1 MEPRI
6 QYAKTADGVSIA
18 YSVLGEG
25 RALVF
30 MTAWPF
36 SHLEAEWRVPTYR
49 LLHERL
55 AERTR
60 LVRYDSRGSGL
71 SQRDVDDLSL
81 DARVLDLDAVANHL
95 ALDTLDL
102 LGYGSAGQVAITYA
116 VRHPD
121 RVAHLIL
128 WDSFARPSD
137 YYQIPQLRGLLAL
150 ANSDW
155 EMFTET
161 VAQVFFG
168 WSAGEPARK
177 FAAFLRECI
186 TPERGR
192 AALAAASASDVS
204 SLLPQV
210 STPTMV
216 VRSRDSV
223 FPGIEITR
231 SLASAIPNAS
241 LTTVDGVWPTS
252 DELVEASART
262 IHQFLGIGEAAA
274 TAEAGAFR
282 TILFTDIEGSTA
294 MTQRLGDAKAREVLR
309 EHERITR
316 EALKAHGGSEVK
328 TMGDGFMASFGS
340 ATKALEC
347 AVAMQRAFEERNA
360 SLPAHP
366 VAKGDSPGRE
376 ALEARP
382 ERSRRG
388 GAEPQPSAHASTGS
402 ARADRGVNASS
413 AREPIRVRIGLN
425 AGEPIAEDD
434 PHGRGDLFGS
444 AVIRA
449 ARIAALAQ
457 GGEILAANVVRELAE
472 GKGFLFGDRGEVAL
486 RGFDDP
492 VRVFEVR
499 WTP

>member
-6 QYAKTADGVSIA
+6 QYAKTSDGVSIA
-18 YSVLGEG
+18 FSVMGEG
-25 RALVF
+25 RALVI
-30 MTAWPF
+30 TSVWPF
-36 SHLEAEWRVPTYR
+36 CHLEAEWRVPTYR
-49 LLHERL
+49 LWHERL
-55 AERTR
+55 AEKAR
-60 LVRYDSRGSGL
+60 LVRYDARGSGL

-81 DARVLDLDAVANHL
+81 DARLLDLEAVADHL
-95 ALDTLDL
+95 TLDTLDL
-102 LGYGSAGQVAITYA
+102 VGYGSAGQVAVAYA

-121 RVAHLIL
+121 RVAHLVL
-128 WDSFARPSD
+128 YDSFARSSD
-137 YYQIPQLRGLLAL
+137 VRQIPQLQGLIAL

-155 EMFTET
+155 DLFTET

-168 WSAGEPARK
+168 WSAGEPSRK
-177 FAAFLRECI
+177 LAGYLRECI

-192 AALAAASASDVS
+192 LALAEWFASDVS
-204 SLLPQV
+204 YLLPRV
-210 STPTMV
+210 RAPTMV
-216 VRSRDSV
+216 VRSREGA
-223 FPGIEITR
+223 FPGVEITR
-231 SLASAIPNAS
+231 SLASVIPNAS
-241 LTTVDGVWPTS
+241 LTTLDGVWLTS

-262 IHQFLGIGEAAA
+262 IHQFLGIGEEAAA
-274 TAEAGAFR
+274 PEAGAFR
-282 TILFTDIEGSTA
+282 TVLFTDVEGSTA

-316 EALKAHGGSEVK
+316 EALKSHGGSEVK

-340 ATKALEC
+340 AVRALEC
-347 AVAMQRAFEERNA
+347 AVAMQRGFEERNA

-366 VAKGDSPGRE
+366 E
-376 ALEARP
+376 ALEGRAG
-382 ERSRRG
+382 G
-388 GAEPQPSAHASTGS
+388 GASGTASEPLH
-402 ARADRGVNASS
+402 
-413 AREPIRVRIGLN
+413 VRIGLN

-434 PHGRGDLFGS
+434 PDGRGDLFGT

-449 ARIAALAQ
+449 ARIAAMAQ

-499 WTP
+499 WTPPFDSPSAAATGGSG